1 MTAIL
6 SPCVASAS
14 SLSMPEILGLPELT
28 IMALWSSMES
38 NDDAGLSDCF
48 TFSGSRRPKEEV
60 SHSSEGAGGVTCDM
74 NVNVDAEYGRCYA
87 ENIFYGAIY
96 QGDVFCGNGNR
107 REE

>member
-6 SPCVASAS
+6 LPRVALAS
-14 SLSMPEILGLPELT
+14 SLGMTEILGLPELT
-28 IMALWSSMES
+28 ITALWSNMES

-74 NVNVDAEYGRCYA
+74 NANVDAEYGRCYA
-87 ENIFYGAIY
+87 ESILYGAIY
-96 QGDVFCGNGNR
+96 QGDMFCGNGSR
-107 REE
+107 GEE